1 MLSYL
6 QPTNI
11 EKVDEFTVKLYLDS
25 PQIAV
30 PENLTHY
37 PALIL
42 DHRTFEGDWLKA
54 PVGTG
59 GFTMEEWAP
68 EERARFK
75 RREGYWQIGE
85 DGKPLPY
92 LDEVIHITT
101 SALVAALSDGEID
114 AAMFMSPSDL
124 EAIQQIP
131 SIQVGAVASTQTVVM
146 RMRVDLEPWSDVRV
160 RNALKL
166 CQDREKIMKVAYMGE
181 GIVGP
186 DCHVSPV
193 HPEFCPMEP
202 SKYDPEKAKALLAE
216 AGYPDGLDVTLMAM
230 NDFLYSL
237 AYAETLQ
244 QDARAA
250 GFRIEINAVPSGTY
264 WEQWTEVDLGLTPW
278 AHRPLAVMMLPLAY
292 IADSE
297 GKPVPWNETRWVDEE
312 FQTLL
317 TEAQGTLDLEAR
329 RKIMCQIQT
338 IMVER
343 GPVGIP
349 YWMNMWTAFNPK
361 FQGITAHPAH
371 YMDDW
376 VKVWYNPEA

>member
-1 MLSYL
+1 M
-6 QPTNI
+6 T
-11 EKVDEFTVKLYLDS
+11 
-25 PQIAV
+25 
-30 PENLTHY
+30 
-37 PALIL
+37 
-42 DHRTFEGDWLKA
+42 
-54 PVGTG
+54 
-59 GFTMEEWAP
+59 
-68 EERARFK
+68 
-75 RREGYWQIGE
+75 
-85 DGKPLPY
+85 
-92 LDEVIHITT
+92 
-101 SALVAALSDGEID
+101 
-114 AAMFMSPSDL
+114 PSDL

-131 SIQVGAVASTQTVVM
+131 GITVVAVPSTQTAIL

-166 CQDREKIMKVAYMGE
+166 CQDREKILKVAYMGE

-202 SKYDPEKAKALLAE
+202 SPYDPEQAKALLAE

-230 NDFLYSL
+230 NDYLYSL

-244 QDARAA
+244 QDAKAA
-250 GFRIEINAVPSGTY
+250 GFRIEINAVPSSTY
-264 WEQWTEVDLGLTPW
+264 WEQWTEVDLGITPW

-292 IADSE
+292 INDAE
-297 GKPVPWNETRWVDEE
+297 GKPVPWNETRWSDAE
-312 FQTLL
+312 FQDLL

-329 RKIMCQIQT
+329 RALMCDIQK

-349 YWMNMWTAFNPK
+349 YWMNMWAAHNPK
-361 FQGITAHPAH
+361 FQGIKAHPAH